1 MAPFAAVVETGSFTQ
16 AATRLSITKA
26 VVSQQ
31 VTNLEQEVKAT
42 LLIRSTRSVTPTEAG
57 REFYLRCRHIIKE
70 AEDAFNLLSQSTEIP
85 TGTLRMAA
93 PLDYGATI
101 LTPVVTAFRRAYPS
115 CRLALKLGD
124 HINDVFTEDLDLA
137 IRVGWLSDSSLQAR
151 KIGNFQQLVVVSTAY
166 VDSLGLLNRPDDV
179 LEKAEFVA
187 NLALTDP
194 ITWTFTRA
202 SNETEKVR
210 FESGL
215 MLDTSAALLQAL
227 KADAGLS
234 VLPDYSVYDALKSGE
249 FRVVLLDWT
258 LRAGGIYVVYPP
270 ARLRPAKVTKFVEM
284 LVETEKRR
292 RI

>member
-16 AATRLSITKA
+16 AAARLSITKA

-31 VTNLEQEVKAT
+31 VTNLEQEVKVT

-85 TGTLRMAA
+85 TGTLRIAA

-124 HINDVFTEDLDLA
+124 SINDSFAEDLNLA
-137 IRVGWLSDSSLQAR
+137 IRAGWLSDSSLQAR
-151 KIGNFQQLVVVSTAY
+151 KIGNLQQLLVVSTAY
-166 VDSLGLLNRPDDV
+166 VDNLGLLNRPDDV

-187 NLALTDP
+187 NFALTDP

-202 SNETEKVR
+202 SNKTATVR

-234 VLPDYSVYDALKSGE
+234 VLPDYSVYDALKAGE
-249 FRVVLLDWT
+249 LKVVLPDWT
-258 LRAGGIYVVYPP
+258 LRTGGIYVVYPP
-270 ARLRPAKVTKFVEM
+270 ATFPPRKSYKIR
-284 LVETEKRR
+284 
-292 RI
+292 

>member
-1 MAPFAAVVETGSFTQ
+1 
-16 AATRLSITKA
+16 
-26 VVSQQ
+26 
-31 VTNLEQEVKAT
+31 VKAT
-42 LLIRSTRSVTPTEAG
+42 LLTRSTRSETPTEAG

-85 TGTLRMAA
+85 TGTLRIAA

-124 HINDVFTEDLDLA
+124 HINDVFAEDLDLA

-151 KIGNFQQLVVVSTAY
+151 KIGNFQQLLVGSTAY

-194 ITWTFTRA
+194 LTWTFTRA
-202 SNETEKVR
+202 SNETAKVR

-234 VLPDYSVYDALKSGE
+234 VLPD
-249 FRVVLLDWT
+249 
-258 LRAGGIYVVYPP
+258 
-270 ARLRPAKVTKFVEM
+270 
-284 LVETEKRR
+284 
-292 RI
+292 